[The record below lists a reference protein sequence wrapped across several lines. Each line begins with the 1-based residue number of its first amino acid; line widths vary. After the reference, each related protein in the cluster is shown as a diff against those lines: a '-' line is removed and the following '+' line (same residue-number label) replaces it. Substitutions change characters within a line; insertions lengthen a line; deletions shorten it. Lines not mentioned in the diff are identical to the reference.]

1 MVCQSSLRF
10 LSINK
15 FFQKSS
21 RAIPIENRL
30 RQCTVMVAKD
40 ILVLPFLLVLCC
52 MLSLSWSTNIEEETS
67 EGFYEETV
75 VLKTKIGSLRG
86 HKEVVDFKT
95 SYYAFKGIRYA
106 KAPSGAK
113 RFQVN
118 QFVCFLMCCF
128 LISNFFIFHLA
139 TGSRGTLDGYSQC
152 STRRSPLSSVQYSN
166 RPTNR

>member
-1 MVCQSSLRF
+1 
-10 LSINK
+10 
-15 FFQKSS
+15 
-21 RAIPIENRL
+21 
-30 RQCTVMVAKD
+30 MVAKD

-52 MLSLSWSTNIEEETS
+52 MVSLSWSTNIEEETS

-128 LISNFFIFHLA
+128 LISIFFFFSLSHRKQRNLGRVFAMLYKTA
-139 TGSRGTLDGYSQC
+139 TFV
-152 STRRSPLSSVQYSN
+152 LSSAFKQANQSVMKTVSQSTSTHLQYVNQVIKSELFSSS
-166 RPTNR
+166 